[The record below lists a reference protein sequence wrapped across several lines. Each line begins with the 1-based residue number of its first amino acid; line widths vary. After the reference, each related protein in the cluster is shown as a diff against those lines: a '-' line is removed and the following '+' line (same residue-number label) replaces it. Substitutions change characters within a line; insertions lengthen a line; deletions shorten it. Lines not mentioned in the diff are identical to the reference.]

1 MAAPAGVR
9 ELLLRAHSLLDERSR
24 GDPGLSRCRYH
35 LDQCLAALESV
46 MPFAEYAPPEGS
58 GSSPHCCS
66 AQAGCPSSTQS
77 TQTVSTVVADAV
89 SQANPTQAEQGSQVG
104 RITLSPSSL
113 FFSLPYPLPHPRGPH
128 NILIFH
134 VSTAPL

>member
-9 ELLLRAHSLLDERSR
+9 ELLLRAHSLLEERSR

-46 MPFAEYAPPEGS
+46 MPFAEY
-58 GSSPHCCS
+58 
-66 AQAGCPSSTQS
+66 S

-89 SQANPTQAEQGSQVG
+89 SQANPTQAEQGSQ
-104 RITLSPSSL
+104 
-113 FFSLPYPLPHPRGPH
+113 
-128 NILIFH
+128 
-134 VSTAPL
+134 